1 MGRKM
6 IGFWTAVG
14 VLAAVLM
21 AAVPV
26 AAHIREKQVRARTA
40 EEIRACMEAMDP
52 ETVKLQQKLARWY
65 NLNLSLGNPEPD
77 FRRAYEGIFNLGQ
90 GRMGLLEIP
99 ELELALPITHGT
111 QGAAGHDPST
121 ALPVEGQGNHT
132 VLYLQEALP
141 LTEGMG
147 VHMELP
153 GTTRYFRVES
163 IQVMPMGW
171 STDCPSPGEIL
182 TLVHDWGNRRMI
194 ARCVPGQGRGREPE
208 ATGETLRIALYFA
221 AAVTLLAAA
230 IRILDGQRKR
240 LRRKRPGA
248 QPDFLRVII

>member
-14 VLAAVLM
+14 VLAAALV

-26 AAHIREKQVRARTA
+26 TAHIREKLLRERET
-40 EEIRACMEAMDP
+40 EEIRACMEAMEP
-52 ETVKLQQKLARWY
+52 ETVKLQKNLARWY
-65 NLNLSLGNPEPD
+65 NLNLTLGEPEPD

-99 ELELALPITHGT
+99 ELGLTLPITHGT
-111 QGAAGHDPST
+111 QGAAGHDPAT
-121 ALPVEGQGNHT
+121 ALPVAEQRNHT

-171 STDCPSPGEIL
+171 STDCPTPNEML

-194 ARCVPGQGRGREPE
+194 ARCVIDTACGGDTDPGGE
-208 ATGETLRIALYFA
+208 AKTIAA
-221 AAVTLLAAA
+221 EKTWGSA
-230 IRILDGQRKR
+230 
-240 LRRKRPGA
+240 
-248 QPDFLRVII
+248 

>member
-14 VLAAVLM
+14 VLAAVFLVT
-21 AAVPV
+21 VPV
-26 AAHIREKQVRARTA
+26 ILHIREKQSRERTA

-52 ETVKLQQKLARWY
+52 ETVIWQKNLARWY
-65 NLNLSLGNPEPD
+65 NLNLTLGEPEPD

-99 ELELALPITHGT
+99 ELGLTLPITHGT
-111 QGAAGHDPST
+111 QGAAGHDPAT
-121 ALPVEGQGNHT
+121 ALPVEGRGNHT

-141 LTEGMG
+141 LTEGMR

-171 STDCPSPGEIL
+171 STDCPSPGEMLI
-182 TLVHDWGNRRMI
+182 LVHDRGNRRMI
-194 ARCVPGQGRGREPE
+194 ARCVIDTACGGDTDPGGE
-208 ATGETLRIALYFA
+208 AKTIAA
-221 AAVTLLAAA
+221 EKTWGSA
-230 IRILDGQRKR
+230 
-240 LRRKRPGA
+240 
-248 QPDFLRVII
+248 